1 MTSFGDSPADWL
13 DDELRRVS
21 LPEGMLDRLR
31 ALAALS
37 DDKLDA
43 VLRGVPL
50 PQGMMGR
57 LKELAQVQGS
67 GGASRRATSPKLAL
81 MDAAID
87 DATLDLAL
95 RDVTVPAGLEARL
108 SEIAINR
115 AKPLPEERLREVP
128 LPDGFIE
135 RLERTAWW
143 ACLTDSEFD
152 APEEPVTAPRRSL
165 VSWLQGMRPAAK
177 AGILAASAA
186 SCLLAVFL
194 VFRSGVGSSGPGGAA
209 IVGNGNVG
217 NGNNEQRAAD
227 IKAALKA
234 VNPPTTALVV
244 KPLPPAPA
252 ATSLAEN
259 PPEFPQE
266 TPDWELNEPIGPTE
280 ADLLGSNPGSLQQPK
295 RIDAPVAKGQIPAWR
310 DFNADLLLF
319 LLANRVNPAVT
330 LTPTM
335 HVSADA
341 SLLACRV
348 PTVTSTDSFDSAWTI
363 LERRRPSGSQF
374 NAALKWLQAEV
385 RPEEFLAAIKYSFSP
400 AVPGTLA
407 LRTAGG
413 VSPFGSARQ
422 RLLQVALTAGEPLK
436 QGDARQTSKFA
447 AEDVQLVVT
456 FNPHTVAAYRLI
468 GHEATSVLGVNPAVA
483 KTTLNAGETSTG
495 LFEVE
500 LRGGGDELV
509 ATVELTWRK
518 PGESEVQRE
527 TRRVSRWQLAD
538 SLLETPAS
546 VQGAAVAAETAE
558 ILRRSHFAAG
568 REHSW
573 ARIRQVAAEVHP
585 DLAAEPTFR
594 RLLELGDRAQQWGIR

>member
-1 MTSFGDSPADWL
+1 
-13 DDELRRVS
+13 
-21 LPEGMLDRLR
+21 
-31 ALAALS
+31 
-37 DDKLDA
+37 
-43 VLRGVPL
+43 
-50 PQGMMGR
+50 
-57 LKELAQVQGS
+57 
-67 GGASRRATSPKLAL
+67 
-81 MDAAID
+81 
-87 DATLDLAL
+87 
-95 RDVTVPAGLEARL
+95 
-108 SEIAINR
+108 
-115 AKPLPEERLREVP
+115 
-128 LPDGFIE
+128 
-135 RLERTAWW
+135 
-143 ACLTDSEFD
+143 
-152 APEEPVTAPRRSL
+152 
-165 VSWLQGMRPAAK
+165 
-177 AGILAASAA
+177 
-186 SCLLAVFL
+186 
-194 VFRSGVGSSGPGGAA
+194 
-209 IVGNGNVG
+209 
-217 NGNNEQRAAD
+217 
-227 IKAALKA
+227 
-234 VNPPTTALVV
+234 
-244 KPLPPAPA
+244 
-252 ATSLAEN
+252 
-259 PPEFPQE
+259 
-266 TPDWELNEPIGPTE
+266 
-280 ADLLGSNPGSLQQPK
+280 
-295 RIDAPVAKGQIPAWR
+295 
-310 DFNADLLLF
+310 
-319 LLANRVNPAVT
+319 
-330 LTPTM
+330 
-335 HVSADA
+335 
-341 SLLACRV
+341 V